1 MAKIDLPPSAFV
13 KAAWH
18 NPKTNTLTVQLGQSM
33 YQYTG
38 VSRQKVWRAK
48 QEFKNGGSAG
58 KWYNRL
64 VKGKHPVTG
73 KFVSPIE

>member
-33 YQYTG
+33 YQYDG

>member
-1 MAKIDLPPSAFV
+1 MAKIDLPKSAFV
-13 KAAWH
+13 KSMNH
-18 NPKTNTLTVQLGQSM
+18 NPKTNVLTVQLGNNV
-33 YQYTG
+33 YQYEG
-38 VSRQKVWRAK
+38 VSRQKAWRAK

-73 KFVSPIE
+73 KLTSPID